1 MSPKSSSAPSPRT
14 GGCPR
19 SRRRSWPRRATPS
32 REQARRRSREM
43 RGTVKPLWLTE
54 IVAVWRYVQ
63 RNYFLTKRYFMWEL
77 VWLTFTTV
85 NAMSITFIGAGVE
98 LVGGGEGT
106 DTERLMTFLLVG
118 ALIWSYLSMIFDV
131 LSETVQWERW
141 EGTIEYTFMSPT
153 SRVTHLL
160 AMVLGVAMLAFDLD
174 LSEAN
179 YWAALVVI
187 AVCSIS
193 LVGFGVVAAVMPLL
207 SPEKGQQVTYIVS
220 ALLLLVS
227 GVYYPVKVLPDW
239 MQTIAQYS
247 PVTYALE
254 GSRAALQ
261 DGVGL
266 SELWGSIWPLLVMGA
281 VFVPMGLF
289 VFHLGESYAK
299 RTGKLKRSG

>member
-1 MSPKSSSAPSPRT
+1 MHNMLKPR
-14 GGCPR
+14 
-19 SRRRSWPRRATPS
+19 
-32 REQARRRSREM
+32 
-43 RGTVKPLWLTE
+43 WLVE
-54 IVAVWRYVQ
+54 VIAVWGYVQ

-160 AMVLGVAMLAFDLD
+160 GMGVYAIIYGIIRTALVLGVAMLAFDLD

-207 SPEKGQQVTYIVS
+207 SPEKGQQVTYIIS

-227 GVYYPVKVLPDW
+227 GVYYPVKVLPEW
-239 MQTIAQYS
+239 MQVIAQFS

-254 GSRAALQ
+254 GSRAALLG
-261 DGVGL
+261 GVGL
-266 SELWGSIWPLLVMGA
+266 SQLWGSIWPLLLMGA

>member
-1 MSPKSSSAPSPRT
+1 MHNMLKPR
-14 GGCPR
+14 
-19 SRRRSWPRRATPS
+19 
-32 REQARRRSREM
+32 
-43 RGTVKPLWLTE
+43 WLVE
-54 IVAVWRYVQ
+54 VIAVWGYVQ

-160 AMVLGVAMLAFDLD
+160 GMGVYAVVYGIIRTAVVLGVAMLAFDLD
-174 LSEAN
+174 LSDAN
-179 YWAALVVI
+179 YWAALVVL

-227 GVYYPVKVLPDW
+227 GVYYPVKVLPEW
-239 MQTIAQYS
+239 MQVIAQFS

-254 GSRAALQ
+254 GSRAALLG
-261 DGVGL
+261 GVGL
-266 SELWGSIWPLLVMGA
+266 SQLWGSIWPLLIMGV

>member
-1 MSPKSSSAPSPRT
+1 MHNALKPR
-14 GGCPR
+14 
-19 SRRRSWPRRATPS
+19 
-32 REQARRRSREM
+32 
-43 RGTVKPLWLTE
+43 WLVE
-54 IVAVWRYVQ
+54 VIAVWGYVQ

-160 AMVLGVAMLAFDLD
+160 GMGVYAVVYGIARTAVVLGVAMLAFDLD
-174 LSEAN
+174 LSDAN
-179 YWAALVVI
+179 YWAAMVVL

-227 GVYYPVKVLPDW
+227 GVYYPVKVLPEW
-239 MQTIAQYS
+239 MQVIAQYS

-266 SELWGSIWPLLVMGA
+266 SQLWGSIWPLLIMGA

-299 RTGKLKRSG
+299 RSGKLKRSG

>member
-1 MSPKSSSAPSPRT
+1 MHNVLKPR
-14 GGCPR
+14 
-19 SRRRSWPRRATPS
+19 
-32 REQARRRSREM
+32 
-43 RGTVKPLWLTE
+43 WLVE
-54 IVAVWRYVQ
+54 VIAVWGYVQ

-85 NAMSITFIGAGVE
+85 NAMSITFIGAGAGE
-98 LVGGGEGT
+98 LSGGEKL
-106 DTERLMTFLLVG
+106 DTERFMTFLLIG
-118 ALIWSYLSMIFDV
+118 ALLWSYLSMIFDV

-160 AMVLGVAMLAFDLD
+160 GMGVYAVVYGIIRTAIVLGVAMLAFDLD
-174 LSEAN
+174 LSRAN
-179 YWAALVVI
+179 YGASLVVL
-187 AVCSIS
+187 AVCSVS

-207 SPEKGQQVTYIVS
+207 SPEKGQQVTYIIS

-227 GVYYPVKVLPDW
+227 GVYYPVKVLPEW
-239 MQTIAQYS
+239 MQTIAQFS

-254 GSRAALQ
+254 GSRAALL
-261 DGVGL
+261 GGAGL
-266 SELWGSIWPLLVMGA
+266 PQLWDSIWPLLIMGA

-289 VFHLGESYAK
+289 VFNLGESYAK

>member
-1 MSPKSSSAPSPRT
+1 
-14 GGCPR
+14 
-19 SRRRSWPRRATPS
+19 
-32 REQARRRSREM
+32 M

-54 IVAVWRYVQ
+54 MVAVWGYVQ

-98 LVGGGEGT
+98 LVGGGTGT
-106 DTERLMTFLLVG
+106 DTAYLMTFLLVG
-118 ALIWSYLSMIFDV
+118 ALLWSYLSMIFDV

-141 EGTIEYTFMSPT
+141 EGTIEYTFMSPS

-160 AMVLGVAMLAFDLD
+160 GMGVYAVVYGIIRTAIVLGVAMLAFDLD
-174 LSEAN
+174 LSGAN
-179 YWAALVVI
+179 FGAALVVL
-187 AVCSIS
+187 AVCSVS

-207 SPEKGQQVTYIVS
+207 SPEKGQQVTYIIS

-227 GVYYPVKVLPDW
+227 GVYYPVKVLPEW
-239 MQTIAQYS
+239 MQTIAQFS

-254 GSRAALQ
+254 GSRAALL
-261 DGVGL
+261 VGADL
-266 SELWGSIWPLLVMGA
+266 SQLWGSIWPLLVMGV
-281 VFVPMGLF
+281 VFVPLGLF
-289 VFHLGESYAK
+289 VFHLGELYAK

>member
-1 MSPKSSSAPSPRT
+1 MHNRL
-14 GGCPR
+14 
-19 SRRRSWPRRATPS
+19 
-32 REQARRRSREM
+32 
-43 RGTVKPLWLTE
+43 KPLWLVE
-54 IVAVWRYVQ
+54 IIAVWGYVQ

-85 NAMSITFIGAGVE
+85 NAMSITFIGAGAAE
-98 LVGGGEGT
+98 RSGGESINIQ
-106 DTERLMTFLLVG
+106 DYMTFLLIG

-160 AMVLGVAMLAFDLD
+160 GMGVYAIVYGIIRTALVLGVAMLAFDLD
-174 LSEAN
+174 LGNAN
-179 YWAALVVI
+179 YAAALVVL

-227 GVYYPVKVLPDW
+227 GVYYPVSVLPGW
-239 MQTIAQYS
+239 MQAMATFS
-247 PVTYALE
+247 PVTYGLE

-261 DGVGL
+261 QGAGVA
-266 SELWGSIWPLLVMGA
+266 ELWGNIWPLLVMGA
-281 VFVPMGLF
+281 VFVPLGIW
-289 VFHLGESYAK
+289 VFHLGERYAK

>member
-1 MSPKSSSAPSPRT
+1 
-14 GGCPR
+14 
-19 SRRRSWPRRATPS
+19 
-32 REQARRRSREM
+32 M
-43 RGTVKPLWLTE
+43 RGPLKPLWLTE
-54 IVAVWRYVQ
+54 MVAVWGYVQ
-63 RNYFLTKRYFMWEL
+63 RNYFLTKRYFMWEI

-85 NAMSITFIGAGVE
+85 NAMSITFIGAGSAAQK
-98 LVGGGEGT
+98 GGEAI
-106 DTERLMTFLLVG
+106 DVSYYMTFLLIG
-118 ALIWSYLSMIFDV
+118 ALIWSYLSMIFDI

-160 AMVLGVAMLAFDLD
+160 GMGVYAIVYGILRTAIVFGVATLAFDLD
-174 LSEAN
+174 LSNAN
-179 YWAALVVI
+179 YVAALVVL

-227 GVYYPVKVLPDW
+227 GVYYPVNVLPDW
-239 MQTIAQYS
+239 MQPLATVS
-247 PVTYALE
+247 PVTYGLA

-261 DGVGL
+261 QGTGVVD
-266 SELWGSIWPLLVMGA
+266 LWGSIWPLLIMGV
-281 VFVPMGLF
+281 VFVPLGIF
-289 VFHLGESYAK
+289 IFHLGESYAK